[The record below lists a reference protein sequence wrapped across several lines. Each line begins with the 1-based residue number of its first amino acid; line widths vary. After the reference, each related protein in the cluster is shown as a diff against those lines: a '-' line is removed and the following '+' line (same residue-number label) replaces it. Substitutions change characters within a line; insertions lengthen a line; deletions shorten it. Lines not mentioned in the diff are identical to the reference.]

1 MELTNKKLKE
11 SYVAR
16 MLKKDLDREEER
28 LKENEYPEQAVRP
41 HCNEIARS
49 EPCWELNDAE
59 IVVK

>member
-28 LKENEYPEQAVRP
+28 LKENEYPE
-41 HCNEIARS
+41 
-49 EPCWELNDAE
+49 
-59 IVVK
+59 